1 MSLAKYFEPTI
12 LSTLKFS
19 KLILKGKV
27 REDTN
32 MLKEFNIPVQM
43 RGRITAELQ
52 DRAGLWLTL
61 FRIF

>member
-32 MLKEFNIPVQM
+32 MLKEYNIPVQM
-43 RGRITAELQ
+43 RGRIIAELQ

>member
-19 KLILKGKV
+19 QLILKGKV

-32 MLKEFNIPVQM
+32 MLKEYNIPVQM
-43 RGRITAELQ
+43 RGRIIAELQ